1 MTKRILYPLFLL
13 LIPLIGTFI
22 SDEINW
28 SLFDFIVIGF
38 GLIFLGT
45 AINFVVKREKNLGKD
60 GARSGWG
67 ILARLHPKGM
77 DESSVITYDHYKDLS
92 SALRSLSP
100 MDVVSSKEIDAL
112 ISKSK
117 MSKYDPDGFRYTDIW
132 ELIELLGSPQ

>member
-1 MTKRILYPLFLL
+1 
-13 LIPLIGTFI
+13 
-22 SDEINW
+22 
-28 SLFDFIVIGF
+28 
-38 GLIFLGT
+38 
-45 AINFVVKREKNLGKD
+45 
-60 GARSGWG
+60 
-67 ILARLHPKGM
+67 M

-112 ISKSK
+112 ISKSM